1 MITAVVGFGGKTT
14 LIKELA
20 KQYQTQGKKVFVTTT
35 THMLIEEDTLLTDDA
50 DVIIDQLKS
59 KGYAMAGV
67 ADGIKIN
74 ALSDD
79 TYAKVCKYA
88 DVVFV
93 EADGSKKMPLKYPND
108 TEPVVPDNVDEIV
121 VVCCFDALG
130 KKAKDVCH
138 RLEYAKKYVGID
150 DQTVIS
156 PVHIQKIVEEGYL
169 KPLSK
174 KYPDKK
180 ISVYPRHNGTLY
192 QRVLASLIKSNAD
205 LSAIRQE
212 WFCPQ
217 PHLFVCGAGHVAKEV
232 ASLAKHLDFEI
243 TVIDDR
249 SDLATT
255 QRFPDANRLICD
267 SYDNLEKYLKEDAYY
282 VVVTPDHKADLLC
295 VRKILQTKYSY
306 LGMIGSKRK
315 VSSTFENLRL
325 EGFSQEQ
332 IDTIFAPV
340 GLDIGAVTPS
350 EIAISILAQ
359 IIQQKNKKHSA
370 SVDRELLQIDEK
382 GVLCII
388 TQKQGSAPRGV
399 GSMLFV
405 GKDKVLGS
413 IGGGEAEYFAICHAG
428 NCNGAESK
436 LYSLNNQNSNG
447 LDMICGGT
455 IQVTFIPV

>member
-20 KQYQTQGKKVFVTTT
+20 KQYVSQGKKVFVTTT

-50 DVIIDQLKS
+50 NVIIAQLKTN
-59 KGYAMAGV
+59 GYAMAGV
-67 ADGIKIN
+67 ADGIKIK

-79 TYAKVCKYA
+79 TYAKVCEYA
-88 DVVFV
+88 DVVLV

-108 TEPVVPDNVDEIV
+108 TEPVIPDNVDEIV

-130 KKAKDVCH
+130 QKAKDVCH
-138 RLEYAKKYVGID
+138 RLEYAKKHVGID
-150 DQTVIS
+150 DQTVIN
-156 PVHIQKIVEEGYL
+156 PVHIQNIVDQGYL

-192 QRVLASLIKSNAD
+192 QRVLSSMLKENAD
-205 LSAIRQE
+205 LSAIREE

-249 SDLATT
+249 ADLATE
-255 QRFPDANRLICD
+255 QRFPDVNQLICD
-267 SYDNLEKYLKEDAYY
+267 SYDNLDKYLKEDAYY

-306 LGMIGSKRK
+306 LGMIGSKKK
-315 VSSTFENLRL
+315 VASTFENLSI
-325 EGFSQEQ
+325 EGFGQEQ
-332 IDTIFAPV
+332 IDTIFAPI

-370 SVDRELLQIDEK
+370 SVDRELLQIEEN

-413 IGGGEAEYFAICHAG
+413 IGGGEAEYFAICHAR
-428 NCNGAESK
+428 NCNSAESK
-436 LYSLNNQNSNG
+436 QYALNRQSTNG

-455 IQVTFIPV
+455 IQVTFVPV

>member
-20 KQYQTQGKKVFVTTT
+20 KQYTSQGKKVFVTTT
-35 THMLIEEDTLLTDDA
+35 THMLIEDDTLLTDDA
-50 DVIIDQLKS
+50 DVIIAELKS

-67 ADGIKIN
+67 ADGIKIK

-88 DVVFV
+88 DVVLV

-108 TEPVVPDNVDEIV
+108 SEPVIPDNVDEIV

-130 KKAKDVCH
+130 QKAKDVCH
-138 RLEYAKKYVGID
+138 RLEYAKKYVGIND
-150 DQTVIS
+150 DTVIS

-174 KYPDKK
+174 KYPDKQ

-192 QRVLASLIKSNAD
+192 QRVLSSLLKSNED
-205 LSAIRQE
+205 LSAIREE

-249 SDLATT
+249 ADLATT
-255 QRFPDANRLICD
+255 QRFPDVNQLVCD
-267 SYDNLEKYLKEDAYY
+267 SYDNLNKYLKDDAYY

-315 VSSTFENLRL
+315 VSSTFENLRI
-325 EGFSQEQ
+325 EGFSQQQ

-359 IIQQKNKKHSA
+359 IIQQKNKKHAA

-413 IGGGEAEYFAICHAG
+413 IGGGEAEYFAICHAR